1 LPEVE
6 LAAAIVV
13 LNDHVLIVRRSE
25 TEGFLPSRW
34 GVPCGKLGKDEPP
47 QKAVLRELR
56 EETGLEGKVVAE
68 VGRSDFPSL
77 WRGLRV
83 RNVQYNYLIEP
94 RVDPA
99 MVDQDGM
106 PRVKLPKPDQAAEWI
121 RTERVGA
128 ADLDE
133 HNLRTIN
140 QGLGALSPR

>member
-1 LPEVE
+1 LPKVE

-25 TEGFLPSRW
+25 TEGFLPKRW
-34 GVPCGKLGKDEPP
+34 GVPCGKLDKDEPP
-47 QKAVLRELR
+47 QEAVLRELR
-56 EETGLEGKVVAE
+56 EETGLDGKVVAE
-68 VGRSDFPSL
+68 VGRSDFPSF

-94 RVDPA
+94 RIDPA
-99 MVDQDGM
+99 MVDQAGM

-121 RTERVGA
+121 RTEMVGA

-133 HNLRTIN
+133 HNLKTIN